1 VYWQGQGGHSN
12 NGLGTLKLF
21 NVRKGYGLIT
31 GNDTE
36 GDVLLQL
43 TATEKINLHSVGDA
57 ETEFSVEGEKS
68 AEEETVEIQ
77 SKAVIVQQIVTI
89 IVAIS

>member
-43 TATEKINLHSVGDA
+43 TATEKINLHSVGDV
-57 ETEFSVEGEKS
+57 ETVEFSVEGEKS

-77 SKAVIVQQIVTI
+77 FKAVIV
-89 IVAIS
+89 